1 MMDCLMLVTLL
12 RTTILEIKQI
22 AVALFPILI

>member
-12 RTTILEIKQI
+12 RTTTLEIKQI